1 MIAILVMMFI
11 FTGCGSKDTVETQ
24 TQKEVKGAS
33 ENADNYKVDLAA
45 SKIEWIGK
53 KVTGQHN
60 GTVDIS
66 SGDLKVEK
74 GELAAGNFEIDFNSI
89 KVLDLEEAES
99 NAKLTGHLKSDD
111 FFSAEKHPKATFEIT
126 NVEKLS
132 DAKGNNYKVDGNLTI
147 KGITKNI
154 SFPAKV
160 NIADGKL
167 TAQADFNIDRTQWD
181 IKYGS
186 GKFFEGLGDKAIY
199 DDFNVKF
206 DITAAK
212 N

>member
-1 MIAILVMMFI
+1 MIAALVMLFI
-11 FTGCGSKDTVETQ
+11 FTGCGGKDTVETQ

-33 ENADNYKVDLAA
+33 ENADNYNVDLGA
-45 SKIEWIGK
+45 SKVEWIGR

-60 GTVDIS
+60 GTVEIT
-66 SGDLKVEK
+66 SGDLKVDN
-74 GELAAGNFEIDFNSI
+74 GELAAGKFEIDFNSI
-89 KVLDLEEAES
+89 KVLDLEDAES
-99 NAKLTGHLKSDD
+99 NAKLTGHLKSED

-126 NVEKLS
+126 KVEKVS
-132 DAKGNNYKVDGNLTI
+132 DDKGNNYKVDGNLTI

-160 NIADGKL
+160 NIAGDKL

-199 DDFNVKF
+199 DDFNIKF
-206 DITAAK
+206 DITAVK